1 MEACE
6 ISQMLFA
13 HAGNHVFG
21 GDALFF
27 GGKHHGRAV
36 GVVGAAVVAFVA
48 AQFLQAHPNIGL
60 DMLDH
65 VSEMNRAVGIGQG
78 RGNEDFAGHDFEKNN
93 LKHAIMPQN
102 RALLRDEAAVWAAV
116 ANGVV

>member
-1 MEACE
+1 
-6 ISQMLFA
+6 MLFA

-27 GGKHHGRAV
+27 GGEHHGRAV

-60 DMLDH
+60 DMFHH

-78 RGNEDFAGHDFEKNN
+78 GGNEDFAGHDFEKNN

-102 RALLRDEAAVWAAV
+102 GALLRVGATVPITV
-116 ANGVV
+116 AKGWV